1 MYVRTVKDQ
10 ELSFIV
16 SGKLWR
22 DAMVMLDRET
32 MTHWSHLTGHAFK
45 GDLTGEE
52 LEFYASEMTTW
63 SEWLAANPETR
74 VLFKELEER
83 GETKSPYEGY
93 FDSPDRLGIFGR
105 EIEDHRLKPKD
116 IVIAVETGDVS
127 MAFLRDQ
134 LPRDRAV
141 NTVLAETPIVIVP
154 TPAGGF
160 LAYDRRV
167 GDSAPDLELSGGRL
181 LGPNGQAWDVVTG
194 KPAPDTAEDTPSL
207 EPLRAH
213 VVYWFGWVSFFPE
226 ALIWEGEKGE

>member
-1 MYVRTVKDQ
+1 MYVRTIKDQ

-32 MTHWSHLTGHAFK
+32 MTHWSHLSGHAFK
-45 GDLTGEE
+45 GDLAGEE

-63 SEWLAANPETR
+63 SEWLAANPGTK

-83 GETKSPYEGY
+83 GETQSRYQGY
-93 FDSPDRLGIFGR
+93 FHDPDRLGMFGR

-116 IVIAVETGDVS
+116 IVIAVKVGDAS
-127 MAFLRDQ
+127 MVFPRDR

-141 NTVLAETPIVIVP
+141 NTVLGEVAIVIVP

-167 GDSAPDLELSGGRL
+167 GDSTPDLEVDGDRLSGPEGEIW
-181 LGPNGQAWDVVTG
+181 NVVTG
-194 KPAPDTAEDTPSL
+194 MPAPDTADGTPPLESL
-207 EPLRAH
+207 KAH
-213 VVYWFGWVSFFPE
+213 VVYWFGWVSFFPK
-226 ALIWEGEKGE
+226 AQIWEGARD